1 MNESPRLDRSPENA
15 TSEDREWRAAVQ
27 SLPTEIEPERDL
39 WPDIASRLPRRAE
52 RRQVG
57 RGPML
62 RIAAAALAAGV
73 AGWFLLARPGSVPP
87 LSPVPVVPP
96 PSASNPGGGPAA
108 AEGVAAAAYA
118 ETDRT
123 LAEIRDELRRSIE
136 SRQDRLP
143 PETRAL
149 VFENLRT
156 IDRAIGEI
164 EGALRGAPADAEL
177 VRTYVIYRE
186 RQIDLL
192 RQANRMVARL

>member
-1 MNESPRLDRSPENA
+1 VFAPAPV
-15 TSEDREWRAAVQ
+15 T
-27 SLPTEIEPERDL
+27 
-39 WPDIASRLPRRAE
+39 
-52 RRQVG
+52 
-57 RGPML
+57 
-62 RIAAAALAAGV
+62 
-73 AGWFLLARPGSVPP
+73 PP
-87 LSPVPVVPP
+87 LSPTLPTPP
-96 PSASNPGGGPAA
+96 TTTGLATPAP
-108 AEGVAAAAYA
+108 EGFTAAAYA
-118 ETDRT
+118 ETDRA
-123 LAEIRDELRRSIE
+123 LSEIRDELRRAIE

-164 EGALRGAPADAEL
+164 ESALRGAPADAEL